1 MSDSK
6 HLDDEKNVGV
16 TAADVSVLP
25 ATADDVHCVQLQD
38 VDEAAAFVA
47 GWEGEITEEMNARI
61 RRKCDWHLLP
71 LMYVWFY
78 RSNLFFCI

>member
-1 MSDSK
+1 MSESK
-6 HLDDEKNVGV
+6 HFDDEKNVGG
-16 TAADVSVLP
+16 AAVDVSVLP
-25 ATADDVHCVQLQD
+25 AISDDAHHVQLQD

-71 LMYVWFY
+71 LM
-78 RSNLFFCI
+78 

>member
-16 TAADVSVLP
+16 AAADVSVLP
-25 ATADDVHCVQLQD
+25 ATADDVHYVHLQD